1 MHLFRILAVCI
12 FITSCGGGGGGGSP
26 AVPFA
31 LTLASNSFST
41 DEDTSYSGSFAASA
55 NETVTL
61 EYLLTE
67 TTSNGSLSFSNTA
80 NIVYNPKDSASYLY
94 LAKIFKIEED
104 KRQEEKNIK
113 TTLLLDPKNEEAMF
127 LLIDMELERS
137 NFSKA
142 DELSKDFKKIC
153 VDMCEKIASIESRLK
168 DFERKDA
175 S

>member
-1 MHLFRILAVCI
+1 MRYLILLLTFFLFSIV
-12 FITSCGGGGGGGSP
+12 SK
-26 AVPFA
+26 
-31 LTLASNSFST
+31 
-41 DEDTSYSGSFAASA
+41 A
-55 NETVTL
+55 NENNYFNEAKDL
-61 EYLLTE
+61 FDKEKYKDSKFL
-67 TTSNGSLSFSNTA
+67 FHR
-80 NIVYNPKDSASYLY
+80 NIVYNPKDSESYLY

-113 TTLLLDPKNEEAMF
+113 TTLLLDPQNEEAMF
-127 LLIDMELERS
+127 LLIDMELDRS

-153 VDMCEKIASIESRLK
+153 EEMCEKISSIESRLK

>member
-1 MHLFRILAVCI
+1 MKYLILI
-12 FITSCGGGGGGGSP
+12 FTFI
-26 AVPFA
+26 
-31 LTLASNSFST
+31 SFSL
-41 DEDTSYSGSFAASA
+41 FAKA
-55 NETVTL
+55 NENNFFKEAKDL
-61 EYLLTE
+61 FNKEKYEDSKFL
-67 TTSNGSLSFSNTA
+67 FHR
-80 NIVYNPKDSASYLY
+80 NIVYNPKDSVSYLY

-137 NFSKA
+137 NFSKV

-153 VDMCEKIASIESRLK
+153 VDMCEKIPSIESRLK

>member
-1 MHLFRILAVCI
+1 MKYLIL
-12 FITSCGGGGGGGSP
+12 
-26 AVPFA
+26 
-31 LTLASNSFST
+31 
-41 DEDTSYSGSFAASA
+41 
-55 NETVTL
+55 
-61 EYLLTE
+61 LLTFFLFIIVSKANKNNYFNE
-67 TTSNGSLSFSNTA
+67 AKDLFDKEKYKDSKFLFHR
-80 NIVYNPKDSASYLY
+80 NIVYNPKDSESYLY

-113 TTLLLDPKNEEAMF
+113 TTLLLDPQNEEAMF
-127 LLIDMELERS
+127 LLIDMELDRS

-153 VDMCEKIASIESRLK
+153 VEMCEKISSIESRLK

>member
-1 MHLFRILAVCI
+1 MKYLILI
-12 FITSCGGGGGGGSP
+12 FTFI
-26 AVPFA
+26 
-31 LTLASNSFST
+31 SFSL
-41 DEDTSYSGSFAASA
+41 FVKA
-55 NETVTL
+55 NENNFFKEAKDL
-61 EYLLTE
+61 FDKEKYEDSKFL
-67 TTSNGSLSFSNTA
+67 FHR

-153 VDMCEKIASIESRLK
+153 VDMCEKIGSIESRLK
-168 DFERKDA
+168 DFEIKDA

>member
-1 MHLFRILAVCI
+1 MRYLILL
-12 FITSCGGGGGGGSP
+12 
-26 AVPFA
+26 
-31 LTLASNSFST
+31 LTFFLFST
-41 DEDTSYSGSFAASA
+41 VSKA
-55 NETVTL
+55 NENNYFNQAKDL
-61 EYLLTE
+61 FDKEKYKDSKFL
-67 TTSNGSLSFSNTA
+67 FHR
-80 NIVYNPKDSASYLY
+80 NIVYNPKDSESYLY

-113 TTLLLDPKNEEAMF
+113 TTLLLDPQNEEAMF
-127 LLIDMELERS
+127 LLIDMELDRS

>member
-1 MHLFRILAVCI
+1 MFHR
-12 FITSCGGGGGGGSP
+12 
-26 AVPFA
+26 
-31 LTLASNSFST
+31 
-41 DEDTSYSGSFAASA
+41 
-55 NETVTL
+55 
-61 EYLLTE
+61 
-67 TTSNGSLSFSNTA
+67 
-80 NIVYNPKDSASYLY
+80 NIVYNPKDASSYLY

>member
-1 MHLFRILAVCI
+1 MRYLILLLTFFLFSIV
-12 FITSCGGGGGGGSP
+12 SK
-26 AVPFA
+26 
-31 LTLASNSFST
+31 
-41 DEDTSYSGSFAASA
+41 A
-55 NETVTL
+55 NENNYFNEAKDLFDKEKYKDSKFLFHT
-61 EYLLTE
+61 
-67 TTSNGSLSFSNTA
+67 
-80 NIVYNPKDSASYLY
+80 NIVYNPKDSESYLY

-113 TTLLLDPKNEEAMF
+113 TTLLLDHQNEEAMF
-127 LLIDMELERS
+127 LLIDMELDRS

>member
-1 MHLFRILAVCI
+1 MKYVILI
-12 FITSCGGGGGGGSP
+12 FTFI
-26 AVPFA
+26 
-31 LTLASNSFST
+31 SFSL
-41 DEDTSYSGSFAASA
+41 FAKA
-55 NETVTL
+55 NENNFFKEAKDL
-61 EYLLTE
+61 FDKEKYEDSKFL
-67 TTSNGSLSFSNTA
+67 FHR

-153 VDMCEKIASIESRLK
+153 VEMCDKIASIESRLK
-168 DFERKDA
+168 DFER
-175 S
+175 

>member
-1 MHLFRILAVCI
+1 MYLFRILAVCI

-67 TTSNGSLSFSNTA
+67 TTTNGSLSFSNTA
-80 NIVYNPKDSASYLY
+80 NIVYNPNPNFFGQDEFTYSVTAV
-94 LAKIFKIEED
+94 
-104 KRQEEKNIK
+104 EKNI
-113 TTLLLDPKNEEAMF
+113 TRTSTVTITVAAVNDRPEIF
-127 LLIDMELERS
+127 IT
-137 NFSKA
+137 SKR
-142 DELSKDFKKIC
+142 
-153 VDMCEKIASIESRLK
+153 ASIKIL
-168 DFERKDA
+168 
-175 S
+175 

>member
-1 MHLFRILAVCI
+1 MKYLILI
-12 FITSCGGGGGGGSP
+12 FTFI
-26 AVPFA
+26 
-31 LTLASNSFST
+31 SFSL
-41 DEDTSYSGSFAASA
+41 FAKA
-55 NETVTL
+55 NENNFFKEAKDL
-61 EYLLTE
+61 FDKEKYEDSKFL
-67 TTSNGSLSFSNTA
+67 FHK

-113 TTLLLDPKNEEAMF
+113 TTLLLDPQNEEAMF
-127 LLIDMELERS
+127 LLIDMELDRS

-153 VDMCEKIASIESRLK
+153 VEMCEKISSIESRLK

>member
-1 MHLFRILAVCI
+1 MKYLILI
-12 FITSCGGGGGGGSP
+12 FTFI
-26 AVPFA
+26 
-31 LTLASNSFST
+31 SFSLL
-41 DEDTSYSGSFAASA
+41 AKA
-55 NETVTL
+55 NENNFFKEAKDL
-61 EYLLTE
+61 FDKEKYEDSKFL
-67 TTSNGSLSFSNTA
+67 FHR

-113 TTLLLDPKNEEAMF
+113 TTLLLDPRNEEAMF

-153 VDMCEKIASIESRLK
+153 VNMCDKNALIESRLK

>member
-1 MHLFRILAVCI
+1 MKYLILIFTFISLSLFAK
-12 FITSCGGGGGGGSP
+12 
-26 AVPFA
+26 
-31 LTLASNSFST
+31 
-41 DEDTSYSGSFAASA
+41 A
-55 NETVTL
+55 NENNFFKEAKDL
-61 EYLLTE
+61 FDNEKYEDSKFL
-67 TTSNGSLSFSNTA
+67 FHR

-142 DELSKDFKKIC
+142 DELSKDFRKIC
-153 VDMCEKIASIESRLK
+153 VDMCQKITSIESRLK